1 MKMRNGASNGT
12 VLVVLAHPERNSFCG
27 AWAEA
32 SATAAEAAGARVL
45 WSDLCAMGFDPVE
58 GPGHFPGHAGRF
70 DPLKAQEAA
79 SSAGRLPADV
89 AGEVAKIEAADLI
102 VFHFPLWWF
111 GPPAILKGWF
121 DRCLV
126 HGRIH
131 DVDHRFDAGRM
142 RGKRALFCV
151 STGANAVESGPA
163 GKEGETRLL
172 LWPLAYTLRY
182 CGFDVAEPLTVH
194 GVHGYFEGAEERA
207 LETRLAAV
215 LADQARVIETLD
227 RRPVIP
233 FNADTDFDETG
244 RLRPGAPGHSP
255 FIRQPG

>member
-1 MKMRNGASNGT
+1 
-12 VLVVLAHPERNSFCG
+12 V
-27 AWAEA
+27 
-32 SATAAEAAGARVL
+32 
-45 WSDLCAMGFDPVE
+45 
-58 GPGHFPGHAGRF
+58 
-70 DPLKAQEAA
+70 
-79 SSAGRLPADV
+79 
-89 AGEVAKIEAADLI
+89 I

-126 HGRIH
+126 HGALH
-131 DVDHRFDAGRM
+131 DVDNRFDAGRM

-151 STGANAVESGPA
+151 STGASAVECGPG

-207 LETRLAAV
+207 LETRLAEV
-215 LADQARVIETLD
+215 LADQARIIARSTG
-227 RRPVIP
+227 RPVIRS
-233 FNADTDFDETG
+233 TRT
-244 RLRPGAPGHSP
+244 RISTRPGAFAQVRPAIRPSSGCRTRGPSP
-255 FIRQPG
+255 RRAPA

>member
-1 MKMRNGASNGT
+1 MKMQDDSGGGT
-12 VLVVLAHPERNSFCG
+12 CLIVLAHPEARSFCG

-32 SATAAEAAGARVL
+32 SAAGAEAAGARVL

-58 GPGHFPGHAGRF
+58 GQGHYPGLEGRF
-70 DPLKAQEAA
+70 DPLKAQGAA
-79 SSAGRLPADV
+79 AEKGRMPADV
-89 AGEVAKIEAADLI
+89 AAEVEKIEAADVI

-111 GPPAILKGWF
+111 GPPAILKGWL

-151 STGANAVESGPA
+151 STGAKASESGPG

-182 CGFDVAEPLTVH
+182 CGFDVAEPLLVH
-194 GVHGYFEGAEERA
+194 GVHGYFTGAEEAALEERLSGVLAAQAGMIAGLSGRA
-207 LETRLAAV
+207 LMS
-215 LADQARVIETLD
+215 
-227 RRPVIP
+227 
-233 FNADTDFDETG
+233 FNADADFDDEG
-244 RLRPGAPGHSP
+244 RLKPGAPSHSP
-255 FIRQPG
+255 FIRRAD